1 MTLSPNPAS
10 TQVTITLENLD
21 ESGGYLSVFDAQGRV
36 VWQQK
41 APVQQE
47 QVVIDL
53 SNRWAAGFYTVALR
67 SGGEV
72 LTKRL
77 IVQQ

>member
-10 TQVTITLENLD
+10 SQVTITLENLD

-53 SNRWAAGFYTVALR
+53 SNHWAAGLYTVALR

-77 IVQQ
+77 IVQR